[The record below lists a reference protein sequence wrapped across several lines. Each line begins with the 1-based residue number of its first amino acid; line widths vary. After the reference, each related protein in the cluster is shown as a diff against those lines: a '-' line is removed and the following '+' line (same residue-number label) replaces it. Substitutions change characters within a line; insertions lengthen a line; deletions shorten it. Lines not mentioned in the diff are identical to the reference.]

1 MDLRIRNR
9 GVGDAGGN
17 TRTFVQDVKIM
28 ANQTRFESI
37 TPMPMS
43 SSAKKGKKTDGKP
56 AKMLNDD
63 SARNDSDKSFWA
75 RMNRM
80 LVPPSTVQLT

>member
-43 SSAKKGKKTDGKP
+43 SSAKRAKKQTGNLRKC
-56 AKMLNDD
+56 
-63 SARNDSDKSFWA
+63 
-75 RMNRM
+75 
-80 LVPPSTVQLT
+80 STMTLQEMTRTNHFGPG